1 MRQVRKVGVI
11 IMNEYTECFVAFL
24 DILGFKKYID
34 KAECQEIYEVFSE
47 ILNFKASPLVKEY
60 PAYDNIKIT
69 IMSDSII
76 VYIDSSITDAFLAL
90 TDVCSQMQIK
100 LMNRAEPI
108 LLRGGIAKG
117 SLYHKDNILYGKG
130 LTSAYILENTLAV
143 YPRIIFTETTR
154 QEGLKNVGKLYLF
167 DYNQQFYHKDEDDL
181 YFIDYFSTFNYTKA
195 YSPSSIEDVINFNNS
210 YFEQIHNYT
219 NSMLSMEISS
229 SVRIKYLW
237 LKKKYLQRIECMPE
251 VKKHFD
257 ILISKEQENKDKLL
271 NCFVYN
277 DKNK

>member
-1 MRQVRKVGVI
+1 MKK
-11 IMNEYTECFVAFL
+11 YTECFVAFL
-24 DILGFKKYID
+24 DILGFKNYID
-34 KAECQEIYEVFSE
+34 KAECQEIYEIFSE

-195 YSPSSIEDVINFNNS
+195 YSPSSVEDVINFNNS

-257 ILISKEQENKDKLL
+257 ILISKEQEDKDKLL